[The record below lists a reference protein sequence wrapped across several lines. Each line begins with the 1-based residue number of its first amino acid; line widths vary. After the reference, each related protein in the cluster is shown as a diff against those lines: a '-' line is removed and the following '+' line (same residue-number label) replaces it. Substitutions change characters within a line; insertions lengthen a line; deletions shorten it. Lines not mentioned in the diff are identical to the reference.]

1 MAFPVVAMDVTLF
14 VFSRPL
20 LCSNEGCTSVDFF
33 VEIDRSFFVF
43 VGVILTLGSFMSPP
57 ADFFFFLVLRSVV
70 RAAASASQ
78 QSFSGNTSSHKFSFS
93 SSSSNNS
100 GFVSSLPCVNPAP
113 AKK

>member
-1 MAFPVVAMDVTLF
+1 
-14 VFSRPL
+14 
-20 LCSNEGCTSVDFF
+20 
-33 VEIDRSFFVF
+33 
-43 VGVILTLGSFMSPP
+43 MSPP

-93 SSSSNNS
+93 SSSSNDS

-113 AKK
+113 AKNDAPELVVDNSTAETFDFFFFFCEEAAVFVLVTFDSSIMT